1 MKLLKS
7 FGPAATCAALFAV
20 PLVAQAGL
28 IIELT
33 DGASST
39 FISDNGAG
47 DIDGLTGGIAYFGSF
62 KTWEVTFAMG
72 TSATDPFEMHLTS
85 SVAGNAGDGLL
96 TIRLTNTDLA
106 AGASPLLFA
115 AGGGGYGATGST
127 GSWAAYVDDSNTA
140 FGTEKTVLT
149 SDGYTS
155 TNGGASFDL
164 SGLYSATLSTT
175 FDYTGVTVTA
185 PHRIASSLDVGM
197 KVPEPASILL
207 AGAGFL
213 ALGARKRLRK
223 V

>member
-1 MKLLKS
+1 VNLLKS
-7 FGPAATCAALFAV
+7 FGPAATCAVLFAA
-20 PLVAQAGL
+20 PLAAQAGL

-47 DIDGLTGGIAYFGSF
+47 DIDGLTGGVAYFGSF

-72 TSATDPFEMHLTS
+72 TSAANPFEMHLTS

-96 TIRLTNTDLA
+96 TIKLTNTDLV
-106 AGASPLLFA
+106 AGTSPLLFA
-115 AGGGGYGATGST
+115 AGGGGFGATGST

-140 FGTEKTVLT
+140 FGTDKTVFT
-149 SDGYTS
+149 SDAYTS
-155 TNGGASFDL
+155 ANGGASFGL

-185 PHRIASSLDVGM
+185 PQRVASSLDVGM
-197 KVPEPASILL
+197 KVPEPSSILL
-207 AGAGFL
+207 AATGLL
-213 ALGARKRLRK
+213 ALATRKRRRK
-223 V
+223 D